1 MGLSVPNSLASNLK
15 ISCNLVKYEQGNCSL
30 DSIRKVKF
38 FLHDVMLLEEYLKE
52 FFHRTSTGV
61 SHHQWWTF
69 EPPYKRSKWPP
80 NLKVLI
86 EHICNQKRGQF
97 IREMWLPLARPS
109 SPNSTKTYQNLP
121 PKWFPNKGLLWELLT
136 LFQRR
141 F

>member
-1 MGLSVPNSLASNLK
+1 MR
-15 ISCNLVKYEQGNCSL
+15 L

-38 FLHDVMLLEEYLKE
+38 FSKLCCWKNIWKNISIELRQVSPITNDEHLK
-52 FFHRTSTGV
+52 F
-61 SHHQWWTF
+61 WT
-69 EPPYKRSKWPP
+69 PYKRSKWPP

-97 IREMWLPLARPS
+97 IGEMWLPLARSS

-141 F
+141 LSTKCFIEIPFDSWLKSQKSTN